1 MSNVEYQNAAM
12 EYAMWY
18 QEHLLRMED
27 ILGKRLEAKMEEMID
42 KKFHDYLVKV
52 MNKNN
57 SNNTL

>member
-1 MSNVEYQNAAM
+1 MSNVKDQNAAM

-27 ILGKRLEAKMEEMID
+27 ILGKRLETKIEKMID
-42 KKFHDYLVKV
+42 KKFQEYLVKV
-52 MNKNN
+52 INKNN